1 MEEFRENVV
10 KSFVNVQ
17 GLFERNE
24 NVARISAMIN
34 KKRRKDG
41 ISHTKF
47 ETPNGAK
54 IHIESRARFNTGNIT
69 YEHIVRSLGKS
80 THVAKDKSIVLDIII
95 SYGGYHDTYRKRSTI
110 LH

>member
-1 MEEFRENVV
+1 MEEFRESVV

-24 NVARISAMIN
+24 NVARVSAMIN

-54 IHIESRARFNTGNIT
+54 IHIESRAKFNTGNIT

-95 SYGGYHDTYRKRSTI
+95 SYGGYHETYRQKSKI

>member
-1 MEEFRENVV
+1 MEEFRESII
-10 KSFVNVQ
+10 KSFVNVE

-24 NVARISAMIN
+24 NVARISAMLN

-54 IHIESRARFNTGNIT
+54 VHIESRARYSTGKIV
-69 YEHIVRSLGKS
+69 YEHIVRSMGKS
-80 THVAKDKSIVLDIII
+80 THITKDKVIALDIVRR
-95 SYGGYHDTYRKRSTI
+95 YGGSHDTYRNHR
-110 LH
+110 LFAH

>member
-1 MEEFRENVV
+1 MEEFRESVV

-54 IHIESRARFNTGNIT
+54 IHIESRARYTTGSIT

-95 SYGGYHDTYRKRSTI
+95 SYGGYHDTYRKRAAI